1 MYRSI
6 YDLKVFYNSS
16 SGIMVRRILRQ
27 HILNWWSDT
36 RDQRIA
42 GIGYA
47 QPFLE
52 CFLDSAE
59 RCYAVM
65 PAGQGAYPW
74 PEGRKN
80 LTVLAEES
88 ELPLET
94 NSVDKVL
101 LVHSLEHAELLRSNL
116 QEIWRIL
123 KSNGRLMII
132 TPNRVG
138 FWSRAEWS
146 PFGQGSPYSLNQLKS
161 ILRDN
166 LFVFERN
173 KPVLYVPPLR
183 RAAVIKSADTFE
195 KIGPYTIPAFAGLHI
210 VEASKQLYAGIDVP
224 NGAKVKVRGRGNLI
238 PNPVPL
244 GRNLKGY

>member
-6 YDLKVFYNSS
+6 YDLKVFYNSP
-16 SGIMVRRILRQ
+16 SGVMVRRILRR
-27 HILNWWSDT
+27 HILRWWNNT
-36 RDQRIA
+36 RDERIV
-42 GIGYA
+42 GIGYG

-52 CFLDSAE
+52 CFLDNAE
-59 RCYAVM
+59 RCYAIL
-65 PAGQGAYPW
+65 PAGQGAFAW

-88 ELPLET
+88 ELPIET

-101 LVHSLEHAELLRSNL
+101 LIHSFENAELLRSNL
-116 QEIWRIL
+116 QEVWRIL
-123 KSNGRLMII
+123 KGNGRLLII

-146 PFGQGSPYSLNQLKS
+146 PFGQGTPYSLNQLKS
-161 ILRDN
+161 ILREN
-166 LFVFERN
+166 LFTFERN

-183 RAAVIKSADTFE
+183 RATIIKSAETFE
-195 KIGPYTIPAFAGLHI
+195 KVGPYIIPAFAGLHM
-210 VEASKQLYAGIDVP
+210 VEASKQLYAGIDAGT
-224 NGAKVKVRGRGNLI
+224 GAKVKVRGRGNLI

-244 GRNLKGY
+244 GRNIRGC